1 VIVLAHE
8 FYLEIITPE
17 RKFFQG
23 EVEMVVVPGLD
34 GELGILRGH
43 VPMVTALDVG
53 MVRIKQNNEWKE
65 AAVSEGFMEVRPD
78 ETIILAQAAEWPEEI
93 DVNRALAAKE
103 RAEER
108 LRQRRSMKEYVQSK
122 TSLARALTR
131 LRIKNR
137 NVRID

>member
-1 VIVLAHE
+1 MLAHG

-34 GELGILRGH
+34 GELGILKGH

-53 MVRIKQNNEWKE
+53 MVRIKQNKEWKE

-78 ETIILAQAAEWPEEI
+78 ETIILVQAAEWPEEI

-108 LRQRRSMKEYVQSK
+108 LRQRRSMKEFTQSK